1 MFFIFVFK
9 RSVWKKLQRTEPFR
23 SFNSTRNKRKN
34 RESVLTVDV
43 DVNSMM
49 TEDFD
54 VQPMYVP
61 TWEMSVRKTGNDV

>member
-9 RSVWKKLQRTEPFR
+9 RSVWKKLQRTEPLR
-23 SFNSTRNKRKN
+23 SFHSTRNKRKN

-49 TEDFD
+49 TEDVD
-54 VQPMYVP
+54 VPPIYVP